1 MRLLSVVLLSLITT
15 VLHAQDTPRTAKE
28 LHALVTK
35 AKTEAEYKTLATYY
49 RLQGDTFAMLAKE
62 RKKEWDSELSHPTG
76 GTKYPTGADRARQL
90 AQSYQAKADEAFN
103 TSRQYEKRAKDA
115 EALVEKH

>member
-1 MRLLSVVLLSLITT
+1 MKFLTVVLLSLITT
-15 VLHAQDTPRTAKE
+15 VLHAQDMPGTAKE
-28 LHALVTK
+28 LHALATK
-35 AKTEAEYKTLATYY
+35 AKTEAEYKP
-49 RLQGDTFAMLAKE
+49 LQPITGCKGITFAVLAKE
-62 RKKEWDSELSHPTG
+62 RKKEWDSKLSHPTG